1 MKHMIRASFYKLFHD
16 KATWIGLVGT
26 AVWSLLVG
34 SMIAWSADAKLDLS
48 DTYALE
54 KYWRDFMAF
63 HAIRI
68 PLLVSASTLFTTEFK
83 DKSWKLLI
91 ARGISKTSFFF
102 SKVLCILVLTIMIS
116 FVAITTGAA
125 YGTCALGMQ
134 TDGAFA
140 GNLFR
145 YFLLQTVAHG
155 TAAILILAISFLIKI
170 GEISSSLNM
179 VLMIF
184 GTMVLSKLEGAL
196 SLGDALTGSWAFAQ
210 PMLISFTGQSEWIRI
225 LIVFA
230 AYLILCSLA
239 VLLVER
245 SRDIE

>member
-16 KATWIGLVGT
+16 RSTWIGLAGT
-26 AVWSLLVG
+26 AVWSLLVS

-48 DTYALE
+48 DAYALE
-54 KYWRDFMAF
+54 KYWRDYMSF

-68 PLLVSASTLFTTEFK
+68 PLLVIASTLFTTEFK

-102 SKVLCILVLTIMIS
+102 SKVLCILVLTIMIC
-116 FVAITTGAA
+116 FVAITTGTA
-125 YGTCALGMQ
+125 YGMCALSMR
-134 TDGAFA
+134 TDGVFA
-140 GNLFR
+140 GNLIR

-155 TAAILILAISFLIKI
+155 TPAILILAISFLIKN

-179 VLMIF
+179 ILMIF
-184 GTMVLSKLEGAL
+184 GTMVLSKLESAL
-196 SLGDALTGSWAFAQ
+196 SLGNALTGCWAFAQ
-210 PMLISFTGQSEWIRI
+210 PMYISFTGQSEWIRI
-225 LIVFA
+225 LIMFV
-230 AYLILCSLA
+230 AYFIFCSLV

-245 SRDIE
+245 HRDID